1 MSEEEVAIDTVLKEI
16 TENLLP
22 IKESR
27 SSDDTVEKANSSQ
40 KEEKMEEVDRLI
52 KEKSSKK

>member
-22 IKESR
+22 IKESQ

>member
-40 KEEKMEEVDRLI
+40 KEEKMEEVDQSI